1 MIELSISN
9 FAIIESLCLQFGPG
23 FIVFTGETGAGK
35 SIIIDAVSLLLG
47 ERASREL
54 IRTGCDTATLE
65 GIFVCPPELLGS
77 LRPFL
82 EEQGLYKGSDE
93 LILRRD
99 IRRDSRNRC
108 RVNGHAVPL
117 NTLQEIGAHLV
128 DIHGQ
133 GEHLSLLRVRNH
145 VDFVDQFG
153 ELTEKQQAFGALVD
167 ELREVRDEL
176 YALRQDEREI
186 ARRQDLLTYQIEEI
200 ENADLRVGEEEE
212 LRREST
218 LLANAEDRMELAS
231 RIYVLLYEGE
241 ETQPSVMDL
250 IGLVVDDMDDLA
262 ALDDAL
268 AETREQIEDIF
279 YQLQDMGRAMR
290 TYREEVEYDP
300 EGLEQVQE
308 RLELIRS
315 LKRKYGDSIEEILAF
330 AEEAQEELKVVIHS
344 EERIEALAAR
354 EKSLLQE
361 IAEAGPALSAAR
373 EKVSQHL
380 SQTVEAE
387 LDELNME
394 NARFLVDRH
403 WQKVDKEGKQDTVE
417 VEGDHYAFDATGL
430 DRLAFL
436 IAPNPG
442 EEPKP
447 LTRIASGGETS
458 RLMLALK
465 TALSTADPVPIL
477 IFDEI
482 DAGIGGR
489 AGRVVGEK
497 LWSLANDRQ
506 IFCVTHLPQIARYGE
521 QHFRVSKKTAQGRTI
536 SVAQELSH
544 AERVEELAI
553 MLGGRA
559 TETTRQSAEELL
571 KPFSPV
577 RESESEKS
585 IRTT

>member
-1 MIELSISN
+1 MLIELSISN
-9 FAIIESLCLQFGPG
+9 FAIIESLGLQFKPG
-23 FIVFTGETGAGK
+23 FVVLTGETGAGK
-35 SIIIDAVSLLLG
+35 SIIVDAVSLLLG

-65 GIFVCPPELLGS
+65 GIFVCPPELLAS
-77 LRPFL
+77 LQPFL
-82 EEQGLYKGSDE
+82 EQQGLYEGSDE
-93 LILRRD
+93 LILRRE

-117 NTLQEIGAHLV
+117 NILQEIGAHLV

-145 VDFVDQFG
+145 INFVDQFG
-153 ELTEKQQAFGALVD
+153 ELTEQRQAFGALVH

-176 YALRQDEREI
+176 DALRQDEREI

-200 ENADLRVGEEEE
+200 EAADLRVGEEEE

-218 LLANAEDRMELAS
+218 LLANAEERMELAS
-231 RIYVLLYEGE
+231 HIYIFLYEGE

-250 IGLVVDDMDDLA
+250 MGLVVDDMDDLA
-262 ALDDAL
+262 RLDDAL
-268 AETREQIEDIF
+268 GETREQVEDIF
-279 YQLQDMGRAMR
+279 YQLQDVGRAMR
-290 TYREEVEYDP
+290 TYRDEVEYDP

-308 RLELIRS
+308 RLELVRS
-315 LKRKYGDSIEEILAF
+315 LKRKYGDSIEEILTF
-330 AEEAQEELKVVIHS
+330 AEEAREELESVTHS
-344 EERIEALAAR
+344 EERMEALAAR
-354 EKSLLQE
+354 EKALLQE
-361 IAEAGPALSAAR
+361 IAEAGQALSATR
-373 EKVSQHL
+373 EEIAQHL
-380 SQTVEAE
+380 RQTVEAE
-387 LDELNME
+387 LDELDME
-394 NARFLVDRH
+394 NARFIVDRH
-403 WQKVDKEGKQDTVE
+403 WQKTKEGEGRDTVE
-417 VEGDHYAFDATGL
+417 IKGDHYAFDTTGL

-465 TALSTADPVPIL
+465 TALSAADPVPIL

-489 AGRVVGEK
+489 AGRVVGNK
-497 LWSLANDRQ
+497 LWSLAHDHQ
-506 IFCVTHLPQIARYGE
+506 VFCVTHLPQIARYGS
-521 QHFRVSKKTAQGRTI
+521 QHFRVSKKTMEGRTL
-536 SVAQELSH
+536 SVAEELSH
-544 AERVEELAI
+544 TERVEELAI

-559 TETTRQSAEELL
+559 TEMTRQSAEELL
-571 KPFSPV
+571 EPFTPV
-577 RESESEKS
+577 RENLGKS
-585 IRTT
+585 SA

>member
-1 MIELSISN
+1 MLIELSISN
-9 FAIIESLCLQFGPG
+9 FAIIESLCLQFKPG
-23 FIVFTGETGAGK
+23 FVVLTGETGAGK

-54 IRTGCDTATLE
+54 IRTGCDIATLE
-65 GIFVCPPELLGS
+65 GIFVCPPELLVS
-77 LRPFL
+77 VQPFL
-82 EEQGLYKGSDE
+82 EEQGLYEGSDE
-93 LILRRD
+93 LILRRE

-153 ELTEKQQAFGALVD
+153 ELSEQREPFGALVH
-167 ELREVRDEL
+167 ELRDVRDEL
-176 YALRQDEREI
+176 HTLRRDEREL
-186 ARRQDLLTYQIEEI
+186 ARRQDLLTYQIGEI
-200 ENADLRVGEEEE
+200 ESADLRTGEDEE

-231 RIYVLLYEGE
+231 RIYALLYEGE

-250 IGLVVDDMDDLA
+250 MGLVVDDMDDLA

-268 AETREQIEDIF
+268 GETREQIEDIF
-279 YQLQDMGRAMR
+279 YQLQDVGRAMR
-290 TYREEVEYDP
+290 TYRDEVEYDP

-308 RLELIRS
+308 RLELVRS

-330 AEEAQEELKVVIHS
+330 AEEAQKELEAVTHS

-354 EKSLLQE
+354 EKALLQE
-361 IAEAGPALSAAR
+361 IAEAGQALSAAR
-373 EKVSQHL
+373 EEVAQRL
-380 SQTVEAE
+380 CQTVEAE
-387 LDELNME
+387 LAELDME
-394 NARFLVDRH
+394 NAHFLVDRH
-403 WQKVDKEGKQDTVE
+403 WHKVKEGEGRDTVE
-417 VEGDHYAFDATGL
+417 IEGDHYTFDATGL

-465 TALSTADPVPIL
+465 TALSSADPVPIL

-489 AGRVVGEK
+489 AGRVVGGK
-497 LWSLANDRQ
+497 LWSLANDHQ
-506 IFCVTHLPQIARYGE
+506 VFCVTHLPQIARYGE
-521 QHFRVSKKTAQGRTI
+521 QHFRVRKKTAQGRTV

-571 KPFSPV
+571 ETFSPV
-577 RESESEKS
+577 RE
-585 IRTT
+585 RG

>member
-1 MIELSISN
+1 MLIELSISN
-9 FAIIESLCLQFGPG
+9 FAIIESLCLQFKPG
-23 FIVFTGETGAGK
+23 FVVLTGETGAGK

-54 IRTGCDTATLE
+54 IRTGCETATLE
-65 GIFVCPPELLGS
+65 GIFVCPPELLS
-77 LRPFL
+77 TLQPFL
-82 EEQGLYKGSDE
+82 EEQGLYEGSDE
-93 LILRRD
+93 LILRRE

-108 RVNGHAVPL
+108 RVNGHAVTL
-117 NTLQEIGAHLV
+117 NTLEEIGAHLV

-153 ELTEKQQAFGALVD
+153 ELTGQRQAFSALVH

-176 YALRQDEREI
+176 RALRQDEREL

-200 ENADLRVGEEEE
+200 EAADLREGEEEG
-212 LRREST
+212 LQREST

-231 RIYVLLYEGE
+231 RIYILLYEGE

-250 IGLVVDDMDDLA
+250 MGFVVDSMDDLA

-268 AETREQIEDIF
+268 SETREQIEDIF
-279 YQLQDMGRAMR
+279 YQLQDVGRSMR
-290 TYREEVEYDP
+290 TYRDDVEYDP
-300 EGLEQVQE
+300 EGLERVQE

-330 AEEAQEELKVVIHS
+330 AEKAQEELETVTHS

-354 EKSLLQE
+354 EETLRGE
-361 IAEAGPALSAAR
+361 IAEAGQALSAAR
-373 EKVSQHL
+373 EETSQRL
-380 SQTVEAE
+380 CQTVEAE
-387 LDELNME
+387 LAELDME

-403 WQKVDKEGKQDTVE
+403 WQEVEKGEGRDAVEIEGK
-417 VEGDHYAFDATGL
+417 HYAFDATGL

-447 LTRIASGGETS
+447 LPRIASGGETS

-465 TALSTADPVPIL
+465 TALSTADPVPIF

-497 LWSLANDRQ
+497 LWSLANDHQ
-506 IFCVTHLPQIARYGE
+506 VFCVTHLPQIARYGN
-521 QHFRVSKKTAQGRTI
+521 QHFRVSKRTAQGRTL
-536 SVAQELSH
+536 SVAEDLSH
-544 AERVEELAI
+544 TERVEELAV
-553 MLGGRA
+553 MLGGQA

-571 KPFSPV
+571 EPLVPM
-577 RESESEKS
+577 RE
-585 IRTT
+585 RR

>member
-1 MIELSISN
+1 MLIELSISN
-9 FAIIESLCLQFGPG
+9 FAIIESLCLQLKSG
-23 FIVFTGETGAGK
+23 FVVLTGETGAGK

-54 IRTGCDTATLE
+54 IRTGCETATLE
-65 GIFVCPPELLGS
+65 GIFVCPPELLSS
-77 LRPFL
+77 LQPLL
-82 EEQGLYKGSDE
+82 EEQGLYEGSDE
-93 LILRRD
+93 LILRRE

-108 RVNGHAVPL
+108 RVNGHAVTL
-117 NTLQEIGAHLV
+117 NTLEEIGAHLV

-153 ELTEKQQAFGALVD
+153 ELTGQRQAFGALAH

-176 YALRQDEREI
+176 GALRQDEREL

-200 ENADLRVGEEEE
+200 EAADLRAGEEEG

-241 ETQPSVMDL
+241 EAQPSVMDL
-250 IGLVVDDMDDLA
+250 MGLVVDSMNDLA

-268 AETREQIEDIF
+268 GETREQIEDIF
-279 YQLQDMGRAMR
+279 YQLQDMGRSMR
-290 TYREEVEYDP
+290 TYRDDVEYDP
-300 EGLEQVQE
+300 EGLERVQE

-330 AEEAQEELKVVIHS
+330 AEKAWEELETVTHS

-354 EKSLLQE
+354 EKALLGE
-361 IAEAGPALSAAR
+361 IAEAGQALSAAR
-373 EKVSQHL
+373 EEAAQRL
-380 SQTVEAE
+380 CQTVETELAE
-387 LDELNME
+387 LDME

-403 WQKVDKEGKQDTVE
+403 WQAVEEGEGRDTVE
-417 VEGDHYAFDATGL
+417 IEGKHYAFDATGL

-442 EEPKP
+442 EEPKSLP
-447 LTRIASGGETS
+447 RIASGGETS

-497 LWSLANDRQ
+497 LWSLANDHQ
-506 IFCVTHLPQIARYGE
+506 VFCVTHLPQIARYGN
-521 QHFRVSKKTAQGRTI
+521 QHFRVSKRTAQGRTL
-536 SVAQELSH
+536 SVAEDLSH
-544 AERVEELAI
+544 TERVEELAV
-553 MLGGRA
+553 MLGGQA

-571 KPFSPV
+571 EPFAPV
-577 RESESEKS
+577 RE
-585 IRTT
+585 RR

>member
-1 MIELSISN
+1 MLIELSISN
-9 FAIIESLCLQFGPG
+9 FAIIESLHLQFGPG

-47 ERASREL
+47 ERASRDL
-54 IRTGCDTATLE
+54 IRTGYETATLE
-65 GIFVCPPELLGS
+65 GIFVCSPELLSS
-77 LRPFL
+77 LQPFL
-82 EEQGLYKGSDE
+82 EEQGLYEGSDE
-93 LILRRD
+93 LILRRE

-117 NTLQEIGAHLV
+117 NTLQEIGARLV

-133 GEHLSLLRVRNH
+133 GDHLSLLRVRNH

-153 ELTEKQQAFGALVD
+153 ELTEQRQAFGALVH
-167 ELREVRDEL
+167 ELRDVRDEL
-176 YALRQDEREI
+176 HALRQDEREL
-186 ARRQDLLTYQIEEI
+186 ARRQDLLTYEIEEI
-200 ENADLRVGEEEE
+200 ENADLRVGEDEE

-231 RIYVLLYEGE
+231 RIYGLLYEGE

-250 IGLVVDDMDDLA
+250 MGLVVDNVDDLA

-268 AETREQIEDIF
+268 GATREEIEGIF
-279 YQLQDMGRAMR
+279 YQLQDVGRGIRA
-290 TYREEVEYDP
+290 YRDEVEYDP
-300 EGLEQVQE
+300 EGLERVQE

-315 LKRKYGDSIEEILAF
+315 LKRKYGDSIEEILVF
-330 AEEAQEELKVVIHS
+330 AEEAQEELEAVTHS

-354 EKSLLQE
+354 EKTLLQE
-361 IAEAGPALSAAR
+361 IAEAGQALSAAR
-373 EKVSQHL
+373 EKVSQRL
-380 SQTVEAE
+380 SQVVEAE
-387 LDELNME
+387 LDALDME
-394 NARFLVDRH
+394 GARFLIDKH
-403 WQKVDKEGKQDTVE
+403 WQEVGEGGGRDTVKIEGK
-417 VEGDHYAFDATGL
+417 HYAFDATGL

-465 TALSTADPVPIL
+465 TALSSADPVPIL

-497 LWSLANDRQ
+497 LRTLANDHQ
-506 IFCVTHLPQIARYGE
+506 VFCVTHLPQIALYGS
-521 QHFRVSKKTAQGRTI
+521 QHFRVSKETARGRT
-536 SVAQELSH
+536 LSMAEDLSY

-559 TETTRQSAEELL
+559 TETTRQSAQELL
-571 KPFSPV
+571 APFASV
-577 RESESEKS
+577 RE
-585 IRTT
+585 RG